1 MDRIKVFLVDDH
13 LLFRK
18 GLKMLLDDSDNIEV
32 VGEASNGKEFLS
44 IVDCCK
50 PEIVLMDINM
60 PEMNGFEATQRALT
74 KMPNLSIIALSM
86 HGEEE
91 YYDQMVQ
98 AGVKGFLL
106 KNEDIDEVLKAIK
119 TVSKGGTYF
128 SQQLL
133 IGILSGK
140 NKKVESPNDLGITD
154 RELEVLKL
162 ICEGYSN
169 ADIADKLFISQRT
182 ADRHR
187 SNLLEKTGSRNSVA
201 LVMFAVKHKIV
212 NPT

>member
-169 ADIADKLFISQRT
+169 ADIAGKLFISQRT